1 MVARLQ
7 DKKADLLKGVADR
20 LHDKLPDV
28 QAVLAE
34 AFLDQYYRAVPP
46 AELVTRDPLDLYG
59 AALAHLRF
67 SEQREAGKAKI
78 RVYNPQIE
86 QHGWQSTHTVVEVV
100 TDDMPFLVD
109 SASMALNR
117 LGLLIHLTIHP
128 VILVRRD
135 AGGVLEAVEG
145 GKDKPS
151 KANGEAAFESYM
163 HFEIDQLSDPE
174 RLAAIRAD
182 LEGALEDVRAAVEDW
197 RKMLGKIEPA
207 LADLKRGASALDAEE
222 LAEVEAFLSWI
233 ADNNFTFLGYTCYDL
248 LREKDGDQLRRVE
261 GSEMGLL
268 RRQADQSPTGIS
280 RSFAALPPEVRQ
292 MARLPVPLI
301 ITKANSRSTVHRPV
315 YLDYIGVRRFDTKG
329 RVLGEHRFLG
339 LFTSAAYNRNPRSI
353 PLLRRKVERIIAR
366 ANLPSAGHSGKA
378 LVNIVETYPRDELF
392 QIGDDELYDTVH
404 EILHLQERQRIRLFL
419 RRDAF
424 ARFVSC
430 LIYVPRE
437 RYDTALRRKYQEIL
451 MRAFNSTEADYQAQL
466 SEAILARIQFIVRTP
481 AGIPADVD
489 PEEIERQLV
498 EAARSW
504 SDMLRDALI
513 DAHGEEGGN
522 RLYLA
527 YADAIPLAY
536 QEQVPARAA
545 IADLDR
551 IDRLAGGQTDLEMS
565 LYRALED
572 DKSLVCFKLCR
583 AGSGIPLSDV
593 LPVLENMG
601 LRVLHERPY
610 RFVTRDGRSFS
621 LHDFTMHRT
630 EAGEIDI
637 EKVRGNFQEAFARVW
652 RGDAQNDGFNHL
664 VLSAG
669 LDWRQITV
677 LRACCKYLLQVGSPF
692 SQAYMEQT
700 LASNPSLARRLAQ
713 LFEASFDPDLK
724 GDRKAKVA
732 ALQARIRDGLDA
744 VANLDEDR
752 ILRRYLRLILA
763 MLRTNFYQPGP
774 DGAAHK
780 AYLSF
785 KIHPAA
791 VPDMPLPHPAYEIF
805 VYSPRME
812 GVHLRG
818 GKVARGGIRWS
829 DRREDFRTEILG
841 LMKAQMV
848 KNGVI
853 VPVGAKGGFV
863 VKQPP
868 KGGDRAALHAE
879 VVACYQ
885 TLMRGMLDITDNRI
899 GEEIV
904 PPERVV
910 RYDNDDPYLV
920 VAADKGTAT
929 FSDIANAISL
939 EYGHWL
945 GDAFASG
952 GSAGYDHKGMGITAR
967 GAWES
972 VKRHFRELGKDCQSE
987 PFTAIGI
994 GDMSGDVFGNGMLRS
1009 HQTRLIAA
1017 FDHRHIFIDPDPDP
1031 ASSFEERKRLFEL
1044 PRSSW
1049 DDYDR
1054 SKLSRGGEIYS
1065 RAVKSITLS
1074 PEARRA
1080 LATESETFTPHDL
1093 IRAILLAPVEL
1104 FWNGGIGTYV
1114 KAAQERQA
1122 EASDRTN
1129 DPVRVNSED
1138 LRCLIIG
1145 EGGNLGLT
1153 QRGRIAFARKGGR
1166 INTDSIDNSA
1176 GVDCSDHEVNIKI
1189 LLGAVVDSGDMTGK
1203 QRDQLLAEMTDEVGA
1218 LVLRNN
1224 ILQAQAISLAE
1235 SRPQEMLDTQAAFI
1249 RRLEASGRL
1258 NRALEVLPDEEEL
1271 AQRRQLGQGL
1281 LRPEI
1286 AVLISYAKMSLKEEL
1301 IASGLP
1307 DEPYLL
1313 DMLVKYFPRVLR
1325 KRFATQIKAHRL
1337 RREITATLVAN
1348 SLVNRGLGESVSE
1361 LAEHT
1366 GRSGDEIARAYIVAR
1381 DAFALVPLY
1390 GQLEVM
1396 AGQIASDQEIILLDQ
1411 ARDALARGTKWF
1423 LRNLPAPID
1432 VRAGVDRFAPG
1443 IRRVLGALDGVLAQS
1458 QRHAFDEAVE
1468 AYLAQGIESELA
1480 RALAALPYMF
1490 PACEVVA
1497 VADQIGVEV
1506 LEAGAVY
1513 FALDAGLQLGHLRD
1527 LLQSATARTPWDR
1540 LALTGLYDDLV
1551 DEHRRLTIQALT
1563 RSQMA
1568 ARAVTQEASPP
1579 DAAEQRARQWLTD
1592 EVVGFARWQQVLAEI
1607 DSQSGADL
1615 AMLAVAVRALNG
1627 LDSRQAA

>member
-1 MVARLQ
+1 M
-7 DKKADLLKGVADR
+7 
-20 LHDKLPDV
+20 
-28 QAVLAE
+28 
-34 AFLDQYYRAVPP
+34 
-46 AELVTRDPLDLYG
+46 
-59 AALAHLRF
+59 
-67 SEQREAGKAKI
+67 
-78 RVYNPQIE
+78 
-86 QHGWQSTHTVVEVV
+86 
-100 TDDMPFLVD
+100 
-109 SASMALNR
+109 
-117 LGLLIHLTIHP
+117 
-128 VILVRRD
+128 
-135 AGGVLEAVEG
+135 
-145 GKDKPS
+145 
-151 KANGEAAFESYM
+151 
-163 HFEIDQLSDPE
+163 
-174 RLAAIRAD
+174 
-182 LEGALEDVRAAVEDW
+182 
-197 RKMLGKIEPA
+197 
-207 LADLKRGASALDAEE
+207 
-222 LAEVEAFLSWI
+222 
-233 ADNNFTFLGYTCYDL
+233 
-248 LREKDGDQLRRVE
+248 
-261 GSEMGLL
+261 
-268 RRQADQSPTGIS
+268 
-280 RSFAALPPEVRQ
+280 
-292 MARLPVPLI
+292 
-301 ITKANSRSTVHRPV
+301 
-315 YLDYIGVRRFDTKG
+315 
-329 RVLGEHRFLG
+329 
-339 LFTSAAYNRNPRSI
+339 
-353 PLLRRKVERIIAR
+353 
-366 ANLPSAGHSGKA
+366 
-378 LVNIVETYPRDELF
+378 
-392 QIGDDELYDTVH
+392 
-404 EILHLQERQRIRLFL
+404 
-419 RRDAF
+419 
-424 ARFVSC
+424 
-430 LIYVPRE
+430 
-437 RYDTALRRKYQEIL
+437 
-451 MRAFNSTEADYQAQL
+451 
-466 SEAILARIQFIVRTP
+466 
-481 AGIPADVD
+481 
-489 PEEIERQLV
+489 
-498 EAARSW
+498 
-504 SDMLRDALI
+504 
-513 DAHGEEGGN
+513 
-522 RLYLA
+522 
-527 YADAIPLAY
+527 
-536 QEQVPARAA
+536 PARAA
-545 IADLDR
+545 IPDLDR

-610 RFVTRDGRSFS
+610 RFTTSDGHSFS
-621 LHDFTMHRT
+621 MHDFTMHRT
-630 EAGEIDI
+630 EAGEIEIDKI
-637 EKVRGNFQEAFARVW
+637 KDNFQEAFARVW

-664 VLSAG
+664 VLSGG

-700 LASNPSLARRLAQ
+700 LASNPGLARRLAQ

-724 GDRKAKVA
+724 GDRKAKLA

-763 MLRTNFYQPGP
+763 MLRTNFYQRGP
-774 DGAAHK
+774 DGATHK

-785 KIHPAA
+785 KIHSAA

-829 DRREDFRTEILG
+829 DRREDFRTEVLG

-910 RYDNDDPYLV
+910 RYDDDDPYLV

-967 GAWES
+967 GAWEL
-972 VKRHFRELGKDCQSE
+972 VKRHFRELGKDCQTE

-1009 HQTRLIAA
+1009 RQTRLIAA

-1049 DDYDR
+1049 EDCDR
-1054 SKLSRGGEIYS
+1054 SKLSRGGEVYS

-1129 DPVRVNSED
+1129 DPVRVNAED

-1189 LLGAVVDSGDMTGK
+1189 LLGAVVDAGDMTGK
-1203 QRDQLLAEMTDEVGA
+1203 QRDQLLAEMTDEVGS

-1224 ILQAQAISLAE
+1224 ILQAQAISLAK
-1235 SRPQEMLDTQAAFI
+1235 
-1249 RRLEASGRL
+1249 
-1258 NRALEVLPDEEEL
+1258 L
-1271 AQRRQLGQGL
+1271 A
-1281 LRPEI
+1281 P
-1286 AVLISYAKMSLKEEL
+1286 
-1301 IASGLP
+1301 
-1307 DEPYLL
+1307 
-1313 DMLVKYFPRVLR
+1313 
-1325 KRFATQIKAHRL
+1325 
-1337 RREITATLVAN
+1337 
-1348 SLVNRGLGESVSE
+1348 
-1361 LAEHT
+1361 
-1366 GRSGDEIARAYIVAR
+1366 AR
-1381 DAFALVPLY
+1381 DAGQPGGVHPAPGGVRTAQPRARAAARRGGAGAAPPARPGPAPARDRSAALVRQDEPEGRAHGVGTARRALPARHA
-1390 GQLEVM
+1390 GEVLS
-1396 AGQIASDQEIILLDQ
+1396 ARAAQALRRPDQGASAA
-1411 ARDALARGTKWF
+1411 ARD
-1423 LRNLPAPID
+1423 
-1432 VRAGVDRFAPG
+1432 
-1443 IRRVLGALDGVLAQS
+1443 
-1458 QRHAFDEAVE
+1458 H
-1468 AYLAQGIESELA
+1468 
-1480 RALAALPYMF
+1480 
-1490 PACEVVA
+1490 
-1497 VADQIGVEV
+1497 
-1506 LEAGAVY
+1506 
-1513 FALDAGLQLGHLRD
+1513 RD
-1527 LLQSATARTPWDR
+1527 LGGQQPGQPGPGRVCQRTR
-1540 LALTGLYDDLV
+1540 
-1551 DEHRRLTIQALT
+1551 
-1563 RSQMA
+1563 
-1568 ARAVTQEASPP
+1568 
-1579 DAAEQRARQWLTD
+1579 
-1592 EVVGFARWQQVLAEI
+1592 
-1607 DSQSGADL
+1607 
-1615 AMLAVAVRALNG
+1615 
-1627 LDSRQAA
+1627 